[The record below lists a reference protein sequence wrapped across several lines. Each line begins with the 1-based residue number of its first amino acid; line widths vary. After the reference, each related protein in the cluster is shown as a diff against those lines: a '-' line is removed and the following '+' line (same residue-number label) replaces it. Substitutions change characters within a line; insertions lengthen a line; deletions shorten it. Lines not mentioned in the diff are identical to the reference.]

1 MDFRNI
7 AIIAHVDHGKTTLV
21 DAILR
26 QCRAF
31 AEHEHLVD
39 RVMDSMD
46 LERERGITIA
56 SKNTAVSYDGHK
68 INIVDTPGHS
78 DFGGEVERVLS
89 MVEGAMLL
97 VDASEGPLPQTRFV
111 LRKAMEAGLKVLVC
125 INKIDRPDA
134 RPEEVLQ
141 EVYDLFID
149 LGADDDQ
156 LEFPVLYAVAKQG
169 QASATLEDR
178 GTDLRPLLDAIVRHV
193 PPPPAP
199 AEAEGAQ
206 LLVTNLDYDAYVGRL
221 ALGRLFGRSL
231 RRQTPA
237 TLFTESGPRN
247 VKVQLV
253 YTWNGLK
260 RTETD
265 EALAGDIV
273 ALAGIDDITVGDT
286 VSTGP
291 NPQALPRIRVDEP
304 TIGMT
309 MTINTSPLSGREG
322 KFLTGRQIRE
332 RLDRELLTNVSLRM
346 EQGGSSDAFK
356 LFGRGELQLGIL
368 VEQMRRE
375 GFEMSLS
382 RPEVRFKEADDGSVL
397 EPFEEVSLDVPDVN
411 VGAMT
416 QEMAGRRGELR
427 DMSADGH
434 GRTRLVYRVPTRGMI
449 GFRGK
454 MLTETRG
461 EGVMNSLFDGWDAF
475 AGPIQRR
482 LNGAIV
488 ADRAGTTTA
497 YSLFNL
503 QPRGELFVGP
513 GTEVY
518 EGMIVGE
525 HNRDS
530 DLNVNA
536 VRGKALTNFRTTA
549 ADEKLVLAPPREV
562 TLEWAMEFIDD
573 DEWIEVTP
581 KSIRLRKR
589 ALAANQRSI
598 IRTDRRRDA
607 EAP

>member
-31 AEHEHLVD
+31 ADHEHLVD

-56 SKNTAVSYDGHK
+56 SKNTAVVYGGHK

-111 LRKAMEAGLKVLVC
+111 LRKALESGLKVLVC
-125 INKIDRPDA
+125 LNKIDRPDA
-134 RPEEVLQ
+134 RAEEVLQ
-141 EVYDLFID
+141 QVYDLFID
-149 LGADDDQ
+149 LGADDAL

-169 QASATLEDR
+169 VASNTLEER
-178 GTDLRPLLDAIVRHV
+178 GTDLRPLLDAIIRHV
-193 PPPPAP
+193 PPPPTP
-199 AEAEGAQ
+199 IEAAGAQ
-206 LLVTNLDYDAYVGRL
+206 LLVTNLDYDPYVGRL
-221 ALGRLFGRSL
+221 ALGRLHGAKL
-231 RRQTPA
+231 RRQSQA
-237 TLFTESGPRN
+237 TLFTANGPRN
-247 VKVQLV
+247 VRIQLL

-265 EALAGDIV
+265 EALPGDIV
-273 ALAGIDDITVGDT
+273 AVAGIDEITVGDT
-286 VSTGP
+286 VATGSEP
-291 NPQALPRIRVDEP
+291 KALPRITVDEP

-309 MTINTSPLSGREG
+309 MTINNSPLSGRDG

-332 RLDRELLTNVSLRM
+332 RLERELLTNVSLRM

-356 LFGRGELQLGIL
+356 LFGRGELQLAIL
-368 VEQMRRE
+368 IEQMRRE

-382 RPEVRFKEADDGSVL
+382 RPEVRLKEGAEGQVL
-397 EPFEEVSLDVPDVN
+397 EPFEEITLDVPDQH

-434 GRTRLVYRVPTRGMI
+434 GRTRMVYRVPTRGMI
-449 GFRGK
+449 GFRGR

-461 EGVMNSLFDGWDAF
+461 EGVMHTLFDGWDAF
-475 AGPIQRR
+475 AGQIQRR
-482 LNGAIV
+482 LNGTIV
-488 ADRAGTTTA
+488 ADRPGTTTA
-497 YSLFNL
+497 YTLFHL
-503 QPRGELFVGP
+503 QPRGEMFVGP
-513 GTEVY
+513 GVEVY

-525 HNRDS
+525 HCRDS

-598 IRTDRRRDA
+598 IRTDRRDA
-607 EAP
+607 SAG